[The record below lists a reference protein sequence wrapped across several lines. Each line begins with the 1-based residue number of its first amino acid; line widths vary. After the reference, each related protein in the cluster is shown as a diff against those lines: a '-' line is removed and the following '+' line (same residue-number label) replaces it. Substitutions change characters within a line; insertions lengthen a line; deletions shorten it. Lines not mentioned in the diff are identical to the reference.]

1 MKNRI
6 SISISVSLIC
16 LLILCLNSC
25 KSTQIGLG
33 TTDNLYG
40 LLDEI
45 QSKNKS
51 YVSDTILSRLRREN
65 ISSAVAKEI
74 FDADTIY
81 IIDAYDVGNY
91 DFNEIVVGDT
101 TKVNYTYQ
109 LYLKKISHNDE
120 IINLNMVDAILHWN
134 LPQMSHDKELIKESQ
149 IAVTAYRIFRNAKG
163 RYNFEKYRF

>member
-6 SISISVSLIC
+6 SITVSLIS
-16 LLILCLNSC
+16 LLLLCLNSC
-25 KSTQIGLG
+25 KSMQTSIGA
-33 TTDNLYG
+33 TDSLYG

-45 QSKNKS
+45 QSRNKS

-65 ISSAVAKEI
+65 ITSAVAKEI

-81 IIDAYDVGNY
+81 IIDTYNVGDY
-91 DFNEIVVGDT
+91 DFNEIIVGNT
-101 TKVNYTYQ
+101 AKVNYTYQ

-120 IINLNMVDAILHWN
+120 IINLNMVDEILHWN
-134 LPQMSHDKELIKESQ
+134 LPQMSQYKELIKESQ
-149 IAVTAYRIFRNAKG
+149 IAVTAYRIFRKAKG